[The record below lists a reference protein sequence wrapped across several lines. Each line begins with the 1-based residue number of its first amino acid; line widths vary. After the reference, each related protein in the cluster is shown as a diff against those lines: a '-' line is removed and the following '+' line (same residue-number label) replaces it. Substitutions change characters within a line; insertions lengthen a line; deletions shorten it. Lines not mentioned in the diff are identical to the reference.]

1 MMRATKSNRQAR
13 RRGGALIMALL
24 VVLVLTIVGL
34 AVAYFTQL
42 EDQSSGNIR
51 LSKTAF
57 YAAETGLRT
66 GERALTTANAG
77 GIFASDLLSYAGTVA
92 NPRVP
97 LPGGGFEGVPL
108 VVNNV
113 PYRRVI
119 LPSAP
124 GTSDVAVFSLYVRNN
139 IEDRGNAVV
148 PPTDDDDILNL
159 IAIGQVFTSVA
170 AVANGNPI
178 ATKIL
183 EEQIVLATPGT
194 EENAQ
199 EGQDQA
205 GTGTGQTGR

>member
-1 MMRATKSNRQAR
+1 MRANELNRQVR
-13 RRGGALIMALL
+13 QRGGALIMALL

-66 GERALTTANAG
+66 GERALTTANASG
-77 GIFASDLLSYAGTVA
+77 LFAADLITWAGNAA
-92 NPRVP
+92 NPKVP

-108 VVNNV
+108 RVNGV
-113 PYRRVI
+113 EYRRVI

-139 IEDRGNAVV
+139 IEDRGNAAV
-148 PPTDDDDILNL
+148 PATDNDEILNL
-159 IAIGQVFTSVA
+159 IAIGQVFRSVA
-170 AVANGNPI
+170 SVANGIPI

-183 EEQIVLATPGT
+183 EEQIVLATPGNQ
-194 EENAQ
+194 EPGQ

-205 GTGTGQTGR
+205 GTGTGQAGR